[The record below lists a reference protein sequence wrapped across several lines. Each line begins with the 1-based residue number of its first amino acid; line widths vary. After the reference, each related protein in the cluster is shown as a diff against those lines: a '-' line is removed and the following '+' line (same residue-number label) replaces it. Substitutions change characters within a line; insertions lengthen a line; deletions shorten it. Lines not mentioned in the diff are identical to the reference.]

1 MANDI
6 LEILAM
12 PFMQR
17 AFAAGVLVAI
27 MSAFLGPFIVQR
39 KMSFLGDGLAHAAFG
54 GVALGLLLGFEPIYI
69 AIPFTL
75 LTSLGITW
83 IKDRTSIEQDTSI
96 GIFFAVS
103 VALGVVFLAL
113 KDSYTV
119 DAYAY
124 LFGSILSI
132 SSSDVLVS
140 LFMTIITLL
149 AMLRYWKI
157 WAYSTFDRE
166 LAIVDKVK
174 VVRAD
179 MMLSA
184 LISLVIVLSV
194 KLVGIVLIASF
205 LIIPSASAKLISRTF
220 TQMTIYSLIIGI
232 VGAVLGLLLSLILD
246 MPSGAI
252 IILVHSTFFFILS
265 IIHIISGK
273 N

>member
-1 MANDI
+1 MTNNFI
-6 LEILAM
+6 EILTM
-12 PFMQR
+12 PFMLR

-54 GVALGLLLGFEPIYI
+54 GVALGLLLGFEPITI

-103 VALGVVFLAL
+103 VALGVVFLAM

-119 DAYAY
+119 DAYSY

-132 SSSDVLVS
+132 SASDVIIS
-140 LFMTIITLL
+140 LGMTIFTLL
-149 AMLRYWKI
+149 AMLKYWKI

-174 VVRAD
+174 VARAD
-179 MMLSA
+179 MILSA

-220 TQMTIYSLIIGI
+220 AQMTIYSLVIGV
-232 VGAVLGLLLSLILD
+232 VGAVLGLVLSLILD

-252 IILVHSTFFFILS
+252 IILLHSAIFFILS
-265 IIHIISGK
+265 IIHIIPGK
-273 N
+273 K